1 MGNCPCFD
9 RWLAA
14 TCVLET
20 TTGNMRSLI
29 SAITAPVCRA
39 VVCWAAA
46 VGLSALTSLH
56 AQAQSAPEPPEVAA
70 RAYLLL
76 DVTANQILAS
86 RELDM
91 PVEPASLTKL
101 MSAYLVFDALK
112 SKKIDIKQSLGVS
125 ERASKMPGSRMF
137 IDPKMKVPVEDLIK
151 GMVVQSGNDATVAL
165 AEGVGGTVER
175 FVQMMNDQAK
185 VLGMKNTLY
194 KNPEGQ
200 TESGQTTTARD
211 LGTLAMRLMRDFP
224 EYMGTYAIK
233 KYRYPGTPTAN
244 DSNRNLLIFKDPTVD
259 GLKTGHTD
267 AAGYCL
273 VATAKREFPNLGPRR
288 LMAVVLG
295 ANSEIARANE
305 AQKLLNWG
313 YTAFDAVKLYE
324 PGQAVATPAIW
335 KGKAATVKLGR
346 SDALVVA
353 VPTGTASQIKTQ
365 LARPEPLVAPV
376 TRGQAIGSL
385 QIYRGEQLWVDMP
398 LQALDTVEQ
407 AGVLGRAWDAMRLWI
422 K

>member
-1 MGNCPCFD
+1 MTNLFSTA
-9 RWLAA
+9 R
-14 TCVLET
+14 
-20 TTGNMRSLI
+20 RSALR
-29 SAITAPVCRA
+29 SALF
-39 VVCWAAA
+39 WAA
-46 VGLSALTSLH
+46 LSLNLMPLQ
-56 AQAQSAPEPPEVAA
+56 AQAQAHLQVPVAPEVAA

-101 MSAYLVFDALK
+101 MTAYLVFDALK
-112 SKKIDIKQSLGVS
+112 AKKVDLKQTFNVS
-125 ERASKMPGSRMF
+125 ERAWKMPGSRMF

-165 AEGVGGTVER
+165 AEGVGGSVDR

-185 VLGMKNTLY
+185 VLGMKNTTY
-194 KNPEGQ
+194 KNPEGL
-200 TESGQTTTARD
+200 TEAGHVTTARD
-211 LGTLAMRLMRDFP
+211 LATLAMRLMRDFP
-224 EYMGTYAIK
+224 DYMGTYAIK
-233 KYRYPGTPTAN
+233 KYRYPGTPAAN
-244 DSNRNLLIFKDPTVD
+244 ESNRNLLLFKDPTVD

-273 VATAKREFPNLGPRR
+273 VATAKRDFPNLGPRR

-295 ANSEIARANE
+295 ASSEIARANE

-313 YTAFDAVKLYE
+313 YTAFDAVKLFDA
-324 PGQAVATPAIW
+324 GQPVATPAIW
-335 KGKAATVKLGR
+335 KGKEASVKLGR

-353 VPTGTASQIKTQ
+353 VPTGSAAQIKTQ
-365 LARPEPLVAPV
+365 LVRPDPLVAPV
-376 TRGQAIGSL
+376 TKGQTIGSL
-385 QIYRGEQLWVDMP
+385 KIFRGEQLWVDMP

-407 AGVLGRAWDAMRLWI
+407 AGVLGRAWDALRLWI